1 MGRWREQKTDGD
13 GDTDWKYSQSWD
25 REIKKQLGKETEDG
39 NQYSLYRQSRD
50 WKIALKKQRQVRNST
65 YVGEKNG

>member
-1 MGRWREQKTDGD
+1 METETRNENIVRVEKEREKIWAET
-13 GDTDWKYSQSWD
+13 
-25 REIKKQLGKETEDG
+25 ENEKQVGNETEDG

-50 WKIALKKQRQVRNST
+50 WKIALKKQRQGSINT